1 MMLDIEEVSAQVQL
15 TTLHQILV
23 LDGMLQTVRL
33 RLEEDMP
40 LEQFLHLTC
49 TFTELESQ
57 LLQWTHAL
65 AQWVEGDAAPDED
78 AD

>member
-1 MMLDIEEVSAQVQL
+1 MLDLEEVSAQVQL
-15 TTLHQILV
+15 TTMHQVLV
-23 LDGMLQTVRL
+23 LDGVLQTVRR
-33 RLEEDMP
+33 RLEEEMP

-65 AQWVEGDAAPDED
+65 LPWVEGDAVPDED
-78 AD
+78 EG